1 MAAGIT
7 YDAAFDVEKELYRVE
22 TGYRL
27 SGGFNLA
34 SGEIE
39 KCAALK
45 HIPVLCPIAVDFK
58 TRTAVVLH
66 RVKVIEDAAANATS
80 IKVAK
85 GSFTKVNDEILIT
98 NGQAVKV
105 SAIDKS
111 DEAFDVLTVDALPV
125 AVAAEAVLPKAKM
138 VKRTAVV
145 YAEAAAEATS
155 VKINKGSNIDGACT
169 FTDGTNDIAVSAI
182 DKSNADYD
190 VLTVT
195 ALTAKLEANASIE
208 EKTAAYAVNEGV
220 ANFLNYAREPIEKG
234 MSITALGRAFEVVE
248 KDLYIPLTAE
258 DKANLGDRFM
268 FI

>member
-1 MAAGIT
+1 M
-7 YDAAFDVEKELYRVE
+7 
-22 TGYRL
+22 
-27 SGGFNLA
+27 
-34 SGEIE
+34 
-39 KCAALK
+39 
-45 HIPVLCPIAVDFK
+45 
-58 TRTAVVLH
+58 
-66 RVKVIEDAAANATS
+66 KVIEDAAANATS

-182 DKSNADYD
+182 NKSNADYD